1 MTTKKNS
8 DNLYITAIGG
18 LEEVGKNMMVVEY
31 RNEMIIIDCG
41 IKFPK
46 VDTPG
51 VDYLFNDFSYIIE
64 NRHRLLGLVVTHG
77 HLDHIGAIPLLLE
90 KIKTPIYCTTFTQS
104 LIESILER
112 DRRKKPEVDYHLF
125 EASKPFSLGSFRIE
139 GIRVN
144 HSIIRAVSLAVKT
157 PVGTIIHTG
166 DWRIDEAPKYEKKID
181 IEKFKE
187 YGKEGVLALFSDSTN
202 AVKKAA
208 NPTETKV
215 SEALENV
222 FLTTRGRIIIATFS
236 TQLSRI
242 KEIMS
247 LANIF
252 KRKVAVVG
260 RSMNNVISIA
270 MDMNFLEH
278 SDLFIELD
286 KIKTLPPN
294 ELVVITTGSQGEK
307 RAGLQLMA
315 LDTHRT
321 VKLTKDDTVILSS
334 SFIPGN
340 ENSINVLLNQLYK
353 KEVRVITNKDKE
365 IHTSGHASEEDLKA
379 MIDWVKP
386 AWFIPI
392 HGETI
397 QLVSH
402 KRIAME
408 KKVPEEKIILIAN
421 GDKIEIAE
429 GSARVVSKIK
439 LTPYVWEGFSQGPLN
454 RELMETRLT
463 LSQNGVLCASIYVK
477 NLELVSLDLDI
488 RGCVD
493 TRHNGRVMG
502 ELRSLITD
510 CVMAKMTYLTSEQ
523 GKVEKEIKRRIE
535 KYMRKNFDKS
545 PLVFLSLFVH

>member
-1 MTTKKNS
+1 MP
-8 DNLYITAIGG
+8 IGG

-31 RNEMIIIDCG
+31 ENKMIIIDCG

-51 VDYLFNDFSYIIE
+51 IDYLFNDFSYIIE

-90 KIKTPIYCTTFTQS
+90 KVKTPVYCTAFTQS
-104 LIESILER
+104 LIKSILEK
-112 DRRKKPEVDYHLF
+112 DRREKTEVNYRLF
-125 EASKPFSLGSFRIE
+125 TPGKPFSIGSFQIE

-157 PVGTIIHTG
+157 PAGTIIHTG
-166 DWRIDEAPKYEKKID
+166 DWRIDEAPKHEKKID

-187 YGKEGVLALFSDSTN
+187 YGKKGVLALFSDSTN
-202 AVKKAA
+202 AVKKAS
-208 NPTETKV
+208 NPTETSV

-252 KRKVAVVG
+252 KRRIAVVG
-260 RSMNNVISIA
+260 RSMNNIISIA
-270 MDMNFLEH
+270 MNMNFLEH
-278 SDLFIELD
+278 SDLFIDLD

-315 LDTHRT
+315 LDSHRT
-321 VKLTKDDTVILSS
+321 VKLTKDDTVVLSS

-386 AWFIPI
+386 TWFIPI

-402 KRIAME
+402 KRIAIE
-408 KKVPEEKIILIAN
+408 KKIPAENIFLMTN
-421 GDKIEIAE
+421 GEKIEI
-429 GSARVVSKIK
+429 GTGRARIISKIN
-439 LTPYVWEGFSQGPLN
+439 LTPYIWEGFSQGPLN
-454 RELMETRLT
+454 QDLMEDRLT
-463 LSQNGVLCASIYVK
+463 LSQNGVLCVSIYVK
-477 NLELVSLDLDI
+477 NLELASLDLDT
-488 RGCVD
+488 RGCIDV
-493 TRHNGRVMG
+493 RRNGRVIG
-502 ELRSLITD
+502 DLRSLISD
-510 CVMAKMTYLTSEQ
+510 CVIGKMTYLTSEQ
-523 GKVEKEIKRRIE
+523 SKVEKEIKKRIQ
-535 KYMRKNFDKS
+535 KYLRKNFDKA